1 MGYTMEKLDK
11 SMVKIQ
17 IEVDADTFEKAL
29 NTAYLK
35 ERGRYSIQGFRK
47 GHAPRK
53 MIENYYGEHV
63 FDEGA
68 VDEVWPDA
76 LQKAVDELKLD
87 IVGRPS
93 ILIEHAKQGEPLK
106 LAITIAVYPEVEL
119 GEYKGIEIEKVEN
132 TVTDAQVD
140 AELERERQSRARYVD
155 VERPIQ
161 EGDQITFDYK
171 GKVDGAYFEGGS
183 AEGADLEIGSHRF
196 IPGFEEAMVGIPA
209 GEKAEI
215 QVTFPEEYHAEELK
229 GKDAV
234 FEVYVHEIREKDLPD
249 MDDEFAK
256 DASEFDTLKEWH
268 DDLKEKM
275 QKTADNRAKTQM
287 QNALIAK
294 IAEGCKVEIPDVLI
308 ENQMDQLL
316 RDFATRLSYQGLSL
330 EMYCQYSGIKPEDL
344 REQFRNEA
352 GQRVLN
358 QLVLDEIT
366 KKEGIQASEEEID
379 ARIQE
384 VADYQKKP
392 FDEVKQGLKEEDL
405 KYLGEDLAIEKTLDF
420 LLDQAKLVAKK
431 EEKKTQKKA
440 PAKKPAAKKET
451 AEKKAPAKKA
461 APKKKAEPK
470 EEK

>member
-11 SMVKIQ
+11 SMVKIN
-17 IEVDADTFEKAL
+17 IEVDAQTFDKAL

-35 ERGRYSIQGFRK
+35 ERGKYSIQGFRK

-63 FDEGA
+63 FHEGA
-68 VDEVWPDA
+68 ADEVWPDA

-93 ILIEHAKQGEPLK
+93 ILIEHSKEGEPLQ

-132 TVTDAQVD
+132 TVTDEQVD

-171 GKVDGAYFEGGS
+171 GKVDGKYFEGGS
-183 AEGADLEIGSHRF
+183 AEGAELEIGSKRF

-215 QVTFPEEYHAEELK
+215 NVTFPEEYHAEELK

-256 DASEFDTLKEWH
+256 DASDFDTLKEWH
-268 DDLKEKM
+268 DDLKGKM
-275 QKTADNRAKTQM
+275 QQTADNRAKTQM

-294 IAEGCKVEIPDVLI
+294 IAEGSKVDIPDVMI

-316 RDFATRLSYQGLSL
+316 KDFATRLSYQGLNL
-330 EMYCQYSGIKPEDL
+330 EMYCQYSGMKPEDL

-352 GQRVLN
+352 NQRVLN

-366 KKEGIQASEEEID
+366 KQEEIKANEEEID
-379 ARIQE
+379 ARIKE
-384 VADYQKKP
+384 YADYQKKD
-392 FDEVKQGLKEEDL
+392 FEEFKKGLKDEDV
-405 KYLGEDLAIEKTLDF
+405 KYLGEDVAIEKTLDF
-420 LLDQAKLVAKK
+420 LLDSAKLVAKK
-431 EEKKTQKKA
+431 EEKKAAKKA
-440 PAKKPAAKKET
+440 PAKKTADKKEPAA
-451 AEKKAPAKKA
+451 KKAPAKKTA
-461 APKKKAEPK
+461 AKKEEPK